1 MNRRLLPL
9 GAALACLAGFAPMA
23 RAQGAEL
30 RTEVRVMVDGDLRSR
45 YELNNQDLI
54 VQDITVP
61 GRAGALASGQIGFGV
76 NKVFAHFDADN
87 PSNPAGIV
95 MADARTQ
102 WIDEVTIDGGDL
114 NGTLG
119 TFTASLS
126 VNGSADFALSG
137 AYNRSETDAAL
148 YGFWDAWIGTSTDG
162 GGGYLVGG
170 WFGGWYSDGEGGVVY
185 DGDDL
190 TQPLTEVTLEF
201 VYGRPFLLSAN
212 MEAYF
217 DAQNSG
223 LEPGTVSG
231 TLDFS
236 NSAYWDGIGA
246 FRDANGNLVSING
259 MTSASGTNWLAP
271 VPEPATDLILGMGAA
286 WLARRRRRN

>member
-1 MNRRLLPL
+1 
-9 GAALACLAGFAPMA
+9 
-23 RAQGAEL
+23 
-30 RTEVRVMVDGDLRSR
+30 MVDGDLRSR
-45 YELNNQDLI
+45 YEFDNPDLI
-54 VQDITVP
+54 VQDLSVP
-61 GRAGALASGQIGFGV
+61 DQAEALASGQIGFGA
-76 NKVFAHFDADN
+76 NKVYAHFDAYN
-87 PSNPAGIV
+87 PSNPTEIV

-102 WIDEVTIDGGDL
+102 WIDEVTVDGGEL

-126 VNGSADFALSG
+126 VNGSASFGLSG
-137 AYNRSETDAAL
+137 AYNMAGTDAAL

-162 GGGYLVGG
+162 GGSYLVGG
-170 WFGGWYSDGEGGVVY
+170 WFGGWYTDGEGGVYY

-201 VYGRPFLLSAN
+201 VYGQPFLLSAN

-223 LEPGTVSG
+223 LEPGTVNG

-236 NSAYWDGIGA
+236 HSAYWDGIGE
-246 FRDANGNLVSING
+246 FRDASGNVVSING

-271 VPEPATDLILGMGAA
+271 VPEPGTWSAVSLGAA
-286 WLARRRRRN
+286 WLARRRRSGGRRARGSA